1 MDELLFRF
9 PQFTLEDKGVF
20 KKGELLQVDLGDG
33 MNEKI
38 KEEEEQISKMTRII
52 LSFLLVTRIAT
63 CGYLSNIRGLLE
75 NKKVL
80 LLFCS

>member
-1 MDELLFRF
+1 MDELHFRF

-38 KEEEEQISKMTRII
+38 KEEEEQI
-52 LSFLLVTRIAT
+52 
-63 CGYLSNIRGLLE
+63 
-75 NKKVL
+75 
-80 LLFCS
+80 

>member
-20 KKGELLQVDLGDG
+20 KKGKLLQVDLGDG

-38 KEEEEQISKMTRII
+38 KEEEEQI
-52 LSFLLVTRIAT
+52 
-63 CGYLSNIRGLLE
+63 
-75 NKKVL
+75 
-80 LLFCS
+80 